1 MGKIQLPAEPPVG
14 EPSASASDD
23 LELPSYD
30 EVAHPP
36 PPLHS
41 QPNNP
46 LSLPPD
52 AYSISGGQKYQ
63 SIRDAA
69 RTGGVATFDPGFSTH
84 ATLLESLL
92 TQQTRLPPRP
102 CLVIHGSHK
111 ETRKSGNETKSENVT
126 DFNFRID
133 LTRSILRWG
142 RHEHMGPSE
151 RWAYTTIVSDGDGQ
165 KAYRGGRIKARAH
178 NSGRI
183 ALDGEENERLM
194 DEENGGQDYP
204 GLKGWCERFIR
215 DPAPVKSFTYRR
227 HLHGFDANPMKA
239 ALTTHIRSTGYQGH
253 ISISPVIANGFV
265 TFYSP
270 HWINKARNNA
280 WIFWPC
286 IILQL
291 WIITW
296 PIIWFM
302 ERRYEVVRSE
312 WFSSKNVADPSLP
325 GGSAKIYAGGHDE
338 ATAAELWAPVV
349 REAAWKGICHGEI
362 LGDAEIEEFKRQGVQ
377 RRETLGQAGEL
388 VSRGQAMLGAFG
400 VRSIGGVNVSGGWG
414 GDNSSSKQPSGKC
427 RNVLIRA
434 ILWAP
439 PHTRWNPDSP
449 PKFNM
454 ALNLLFA
461 FAGTF
466 TVANLYYAQPLLD
479 LLADYFGVT
488 QERASLIPT
497 CSQAGYAAG
506 LIFICPMGDMV
517 RRRPFVLLLTF
528 VTATMWL
535 GLCFTTSFNVF
546 LAISFLSS
554 FTTVTPQIMLPLVG
568 DLAPASRRAT
578 ALSIVSSG
586 LVLGLLFAR
595 LLSGIIAQ
603 SSSWRNVY
611 FLSLALQY
619 LIFILLYAFMPDY
632 PSTNKD
638 ISYFKILWSILGMF
652 TKYPVLVQATLMGF
666 LCSST
671 FTSFWT
677 TLTFLLS
684 GDPYHYDTLQIGLF
698 SIAGLSPMIFNPIYS
713 RYVIDKYVFQFSI
726 TVSLLTAMT
735 GIALGAYTGTFTVAG
750 PILHAALLDFGNQAT
765 MIANRSAIYAV
776 NPKARNRVNTGYMVG
791 CFVGQLMGTAVGNRV
806 YAQRGWVISG
816 SVSLG
821 LEGGALVLGLLRGPM
836 EKGWIGWRGGWF
848 LRRVHSAAA
857 SLSPNADA
865 DAEGDLANA
874 MNRHCQEEPIGIIPS
889 AGQTESLLPFLMR

>member
-1 MGKIQLPAEPPVG
+1 MGKIQLPSDLPVV
-14 EPSASASDD
+14 EPSASVSDD

-30 EVAHPP
+30 EVAHPQP
-36 PPLHS
+36 QS
-41 QPNNP
+41 QPQPDNP

-52 AYSISGGQKYQ
+52 AYRVPGERKYH

-69 RTGGVATFDPGFSTH
+69 RTGGVATLDPAFSSSA
-84 ATLLESLL
+84 ATLELLL
-92 TQQTRLPPRP
+92 TAQTRLPPRP
-102 CLVIHGSHK
+102 CLQVHGSHK

-142 RHEHMGPSE
+142 RDEHNGPSQ
-151 RWAYTTIVSDGDGQ
+151 RWAYTTVASDSDGQ
-165 KAYRGGRIKARAH
+165 KAYRGGRIRSHAQKG
-178 NSGRI
+178 GRI

-194 DEENGGQDYP
+194 DEENGGQGYP
-204 GLKGWCERFIR
+204 GIKGWCERFCK

-227 HLHGFDANPMKA
+227 KLHGFDAAPMRT
-239 ALTTHIRSTGYQGH
+239 ALTSHIRSTGYQGH
-253 ISISPVIANGFV
+253 ISICPVIANGFV

-270 HWINKARNNA
+270 HWINKMRNNA
-280 WIFWPC
+280 WVFWTC

-312 WFSSKNVADPSLP
+312 WFSSQTIADSSLP
-325 GGSAKIYAGGHDE
+325 GGSGKIYAGGHDE

-349 REAAWKGICHGEI
+349 REAAWKGLCHGEI
-362 LGDAEIEEFKRQGVQ
+362 LGDVEIEELKRQGVQ

-400 VRSIGGVNVSGGWG
+400 VRSIGGVNVTGGWG
-414 GDNSSSKQPSGKC
+414 GDNSSSSSSRFKK

-439 PHTRWNPDSP
+439 PNTRWNPSSP

-479 LLADYFGVT
+479 LLADYFSVT

-506 LIFICPMGDMV
+506 LILICPMGDMV
-517 RRRPFVLLLTF
+517 RRRPFVLVLTF

-535 GLCFTTSFNVF
+535 GLCFTASFEVF

-619 LIFILLYAFMPDY
+619 LIFILLYFFMPDY
-632 PSTNKD
+632 PSTNTD

-652 TKYPVLVQATLMGF
+652 TRYPVLVQAALMGF

-713 RYVIDKYVFQFSI
+713 RYVIDKYVLQFSI

-735 GIALGAYTGTFTVAG
+735 GIALGAYTGTFTVSG

-806 YAQRGWVISG
+806 YAQEGWVVSG

-821 LEGGALVLGLLRGPM
+821 IEGLALVLGLLRGPR
-836 EKGWIGWRGGWF
+836 ETGWVGWRGGWF
-848 LRRVHSAAA
+848 FRKRYSAAA
-857 SLSPNADA
+857 GISPNADA
-865 DAEGDLANA
+865 EGDARGYGNGNGGTGA
-874 MNRHCQEEPIGIIPS
+874 DTGAGGARGDPEQE
-889 AGQTESLLPFLMR
+889 R